1 MQAATIIPTPS
12 LTAMSNNLINYDR
25 LQQHQD
31 ELKAQWNDAK
41 KPFHYLV
48 YDNFLTP
55 EAAEQLLAAYPD
67 VTTGNWD
74 GTTYINQKNK
84 FALTKFGAEHPL
96 LQKAFDEL
104 NSEKFLHFVE
114 GVTGIPNLIGDD
126 ELFGGGLHQSV
137 TGAFLD
143 VHVDFNYHQTT
154 RHHRR
159 MNAIVYM
166 NKDWQKDYNGYLE
179 LWDMKTK
186 KQLENIA
193 PLFNRCV
200 IFETNEVSYHGH
212 PKPLAAPGGLTRKSM
227 AVYYYTTER
236 PAHEIAGEHNTVYVN
251 TEGTGGLLKN
261 LKSGLKAAVERVKK

>member
-1 MQAATIIPTPS
+1 MNQE
-12 LTAMSNNLINYDR
+12 LIDFER
-25 LQQHQD
+25 LHNHLA
-31 ELKAQWNDAK
+31 ELKAQWNDPK

-48 YDNFLTP
+48 YDNFFKP

-84 FALTKFGAEHPL
+84 FALTKFGDEHPL
-96 LQKAFDEL
+96 LQRAFGEF
-104 NSEKFLHFVE
+104 NGAKFLKTVE
-114 GVTGIPNLIGDD
+114 EVTGIPELLGDD

-154 RHHRR
+154 RYHRR

-166 NKDWQKDYNGYLE
+166 NKNWQKEYNGYLE
-179 LWDMKTK
+179 LWDMKEK
-186 KQLENIA
+186 KQLEDVA

-227 AVYYYTTER
+227 AVYYYTKER

-251 TEGTGGLLKN
+251 TEGAGGTVKN
-261 LKSGLKAAVERVKK
+261 LKSGLKAAFERLKK

>member
-1 MQAATIIPTPS
+1 MNQE
-12 LTAMSNNLINYDR
+12 LIDFER
-25 LQQHQD
+25 LQTHLN
-31 ELKAQWNDAK
+31 ELEQQWNDPK
-41 KPFHYLV
+41 KPFHYIV
-48 YDNFLTP
+48 YDGFFKP
-55 EAAEQLLAAYPD
+55 EAAEKILASYPD

-96 LQKAFDEL
+96 LQQAFDEF
-104 NSEKFLHFVE
+104 NGAKFLNVVE
-114 GVTGIPNLIGDD
+114 QITGVKELLGDD

-137 TGAFLD
+137 TGAFLN

-154 RHHRR
+154 HYHRR

-166 NKDWQKDYNGYLE
+166 NKDWHDEYNGHLE
-179 LWDMKTK
+179 LWDMKET

-193 PLFNRCV
+193 PVFNRCV

-227 AVYYYTTER
+227 AVYYYTKDR
-236 PAHEIAGEHNTVYVN
+236 PAHEIADGHNTVYVN
-251 TEGTGGLLKN
+251 TEGAGGVVKN
-261 LKSGLKAAVERVKK
+261 LKSGLKAAFERLKK

>member
-1 MQAATIIPTPS
+1 
-12 LTAMSNNLINYDR
+12 MSAQFIDYDR
-25 LQQHQD
+25 LQVHLA
-31 ELKAQWNDAK
+31 ELKAQWNDPK

-48 YDNFLTP
+48 YDGFFKP
-55 EAAEQLLAAYPD
+55 EAAEQILAAYPD

-84 FALTKFGAEHPL
+84 FALTKFGDEHPL
-96 LQKAFDEL
+96 LQQVFDEF
-104 NSEKFLHFVE
+104 NGEKFLHLVE
-114 GVTGIPNLIGDD
+114 GITGIDELIGDD

-154 RHHRR
+154 RYHRR

-166 NKDWQKDYNGYLE
+166 NKDWKDSYNGHLE
-179 LWDMKTK
+179 LWDMKAK
-186 KQLENIA
+186 KQLENVA
-193 PLFNRCV
+193 PVFNRCV

-212 PKPLAAPGGLTRKSM
+212 PKPLAAPGGMTRKSL
-227 AVYYYTTER
+227 AVYYYTKDR